1 MAFAGVGKG
10 SVELVLAFFLVVL
23 SVLYFLELVVC
34 TYLLGTAALFEPQA
48 ELRKL
53 ACLRLAEASYEAHLR
68 LKRVLLFGK
77 HCFFFSNL
85 FANRLEAELLVE
97 A

>member
-1 MAFAGVGKG
+1 MAFARVGKG
-10 SVELVLAFFLVVL
+10 VVELVLAFFLVVL
-23 SVLYFLELVVC
+23 SVLYFLELVVSA
-34 TYLLGTAALFEPQA
+34 YLLGTAALFEPQA
-48 ELRKL
+48 ELRKFT
-53 ACLRLAEASYEAHLR
+53 RLWLTKAAYQAHLR